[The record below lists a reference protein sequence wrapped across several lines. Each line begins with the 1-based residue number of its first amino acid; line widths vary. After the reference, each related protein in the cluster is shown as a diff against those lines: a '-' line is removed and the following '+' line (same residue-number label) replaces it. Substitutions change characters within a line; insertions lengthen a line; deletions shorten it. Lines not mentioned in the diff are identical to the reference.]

1 MLNGASSAASVPGAE
16 LLKAHPAPLSSDIQA
31 KSSYKSAI
39 ILSTAV
45 IPLLQTLGF
54 SLKESNFLPFCLL
67 VAQNLNLEFLVANRG
82 SPSPTLVLNSSPSE
96 GTTVTSWQGCC

>member
-1 MLNGASSAASVPGAE
+1 MVSTAGRMLNGASSAASVPGAE

-45 IPLLQTLGF
+45 IPLL
-54 SLKESNFLPFCLL
+54 
-67 VAQNLNLEFLVANRG
+67 
-82 SPSPTLVLNSSPSE
+82 SPLWPH
-96 GTTVTSWQGCC
+96 VTSG